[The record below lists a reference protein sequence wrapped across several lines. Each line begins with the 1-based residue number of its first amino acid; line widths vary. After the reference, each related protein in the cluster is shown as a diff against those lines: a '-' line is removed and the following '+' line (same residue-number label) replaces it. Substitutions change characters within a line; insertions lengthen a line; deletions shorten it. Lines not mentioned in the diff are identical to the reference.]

1 MRFRQLLTLS
11 LLSVAFSPDQPIVD
25 GPLSVTSYVHAVD
38 KAYESYRTKYEKKFA
53 AAKTNGVN
61 GHANGATT
69 NGHSQSHG
77 ITAASFD
84 YVLFHS

>member
-1 MRFRQLLTLS
+1 MFNIVSSQACSGLTCLALAPLS
-11 LLSVAFSPDQPIVD
+11 SQPIVD

-38 KAYESYRTKYEKKFA
+38 KAYESYRTKYEKKY
-53 AAKTNGVN
+53 GS
-61 GHANGATT
+61 ANGATT
-69 NGHSQSHG
+69 NGDSQSHG

>member
-1 MRFRQLLTLS
+1 MLY
-11 LLSVAFSPDQPIVD
+11 PNQPIVD

-38 KAYESYRTKYEKKFA
+38 KAYESYRNKYEKKYGSA
-53 AAKTNGVN
+53 PKTNGVN
-61 GHANGATT
+61 GHANGHTNGHTNGATT
-69 NGHSQSHG
+69 NGTSQSHG